1 MTDEPLFVLAVLG
14 AAVWASERLAR
25 VRGFRALGSALL
37 VIVLAAVLS
46 NAGVVPTY
54 RPGDALYDGIFG
66 IVAPLGVFWLLLGV
80 RLRALRRAGP
90 TMLLLFFVGA
100 FATAVGVPAAYHLV
114 DLPAAVGEDA
124 PALAG
129 MFVGTYTGGSV
140 NFSALAVAF
149 GIQERGA
156 LFAGA
161 TAVDALMT
169 TVWMV
174 VTLVVPRRMSG
185 PAVAEEAP
193 DPSEPPSGGAP
204 TDPDVESVAPR
215 DVAALVALA
224 LLALVVSR
232 ALPETFPGQWMIVLT
247 TLALVLAQVD
257 RVHRLRGARVLG
269 MTAIL
274 LFLSV
279 IGVLCDLEALARLGP
294 LGGTLF
300 GFVAIALSVHGALL
314 FGVTRL
320 LRRDP
325 AAAAVCSQAN
335 VGGGTT
341 ALALARALDRDDLVL
356 PAILVG
362 SIGTAV
368 GTHLGLAVAL
378 LLGAG

>member
-1 MTDEPLFVLAVLG
+1 MTEDPLFVLAVLG

-25 VRGFRALGSALL
+25 VRGLRALGSALL

-54 RPGDALYDGIFG
+54 RAGDALYDGIFG
-66 IVAPLGVFWLLLGV
+66 VVAPLGVFWLLLGV

-114 DLPAAVGEDA
+114 DLPAAVGDDA

-174 VTLVVPRRMSG
+174 VTLIVPRRMAG
-185 PAVAEEAP
+185 PGREAAETDAP
-193 DPSEPPSGGAP
+193 DAAAAP
-204 TDPDVESVAPR
+204 VDPDLESVSPR
-215 DVAALVALA
+215 DAAALVALA

-232 ALPETFPGQWMIVLT
+232 ALPETVPGQWMIVLT

-257 RVHRLRGARVLG
+257 AVHRLRGARVLG

-274 LFLSV
+274 LFLAV
-279 IGVLCDLEALARLGP
+279 IGVLCDLEALAGLGP

-300 GFVAIALSVHGALL
+300 GFVAVALAVHGVLL

-341 ALALARALDRDDLVL
+341 ALARARALDRDDLVL

-378 LLGAG
+378 VLGAG